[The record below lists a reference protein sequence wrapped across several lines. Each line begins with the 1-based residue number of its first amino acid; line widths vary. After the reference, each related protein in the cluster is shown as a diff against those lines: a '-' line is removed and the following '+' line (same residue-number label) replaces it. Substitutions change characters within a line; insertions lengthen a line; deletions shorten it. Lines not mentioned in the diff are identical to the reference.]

1 MIPQETPGD
10 QYEADLARALAL
22 RSEVLENIEM
32 ICKMICDVI
41 ERVKITQ
48 SKQIKFRIYLVY
60 KSCWIIV
67 VVANFL
73 QIILLE
79 YSL

>member
-1 MIPQETPGD
+1 
-10 QYEADLARALAL
+10 
-22 RSEVLENIEM
+22 
-32 ICKMICDVI
+32 MICDVI